1 MTDTFDQFKPKPDP
15 NWWRQAAVYQIY
27 PRSFADADGDG
38 LGDIR
43 GITAKIPY
51 LAALGIDAVWLSP
64 FYPSPLADGGYDVAD
79 YRDVDPRLGTLED
92 FDEMVAAL
100 HAAEI
105 KLIADIVPNHSSDQ
119 HEWFQQALAAGKGS
133 PERERYIFRD
143 GLGNDGGKPPSDWVS
158 HFGGSA
164 WTRIT
169 EPSGEPGQWYLH
181 LFAKEQPDWN
191 WENPEIRE
199 DFLKTLRFWSDRGVD
214 GFRVDVAHA
223 LAKDMSEPLRSK
235 PSVADELTPVDGK
248 DPLFDRDEVHDI
260 YAEWRKVFN
269 EYDPP
274 RTAVAEAWVPASR
287 RMAYASPEGLGQAF
301 NFDLLRADWDVE
313 QFRSIITNNLSQ
325 AEESGASSTWVF
337 SNHDVVRHPSRYGLP
352 AGLDYGA
359 WLMADGSEPEVDRIA
374 GLRRARAAT
383 LLMLALPGSA
393 YLYQGEELGLF
404 EVPDLPV
411 TTLQDPIWQRTGRQR
426 KGRDGCRIPLPWTT
440 EGKSFGFGT
449 NGAHLPQPDWFGG
462 LSVEA
467 QDGIAGSTLEFYR
480 HALKLRRQLQSYED
494 LEWISG
500 TGESTLHFRRP
511 GQWQSITNFGREP
524 LTLPPGKVL
533 ISSSRLTTDQLPPD
547 TTAWLTG
554 SAQET

>member
-1 MTDTFDQFKPKPDP
+1 MTDTFDQFKPAPDA

-64 FYPSPLADGGYDVAD
+64 FYPSPLADGGYDVSD

-100 HAAEI
+100 HAAQI

-143 GLGNDGGKPPSDWVS
+143 GLGADGGKPPSDWVS

-301 NFDLLRADWDVE
+301 NFDLLRADWDVG

-352 AGLDYGA
+352 AGLDYGP
-359 WLMADGSEPEVDRIA
+359 WLMADGSEPEVDQMT

-404 EVPDLPV
+404 EVPDLPAA
-411 TTLQDPIWQRTGRQR
+411 TLQDPIWHRTGHQR
-426 KGRDGCRIPLPWTT
+426 KGRDGCRVPLPWTQ
-440 EGKSFGFGT
+440 EGESFGFGT
-449 NGAHLPQPDWFGG
+449 NGAHLPQPAWFGG

-480 HALKLRRQLQSYED
+480 HALKLRGQLQSYED
-494 LEWISG
+494 LEWIGG
-500 TGESTLHFRRP
+500 TGGSTLHFSRP

-524 LTLPPGKVL
+524 LALPPGKVL
-533 ISSSRLTTDQLPPD
+533 ISSSKLAAGQLPPD
-547 TTAWLTG
+547 TTAWLAG
-554 SAQET
+554 SVQEG

>member
-1 MTDTFDQFKPKPDP
+1 VTDTFDQFKPKPDP

-404 EVPDLPV
+404 EVPDLPAA
-411 TTLQDPIWQRTGRQR
+411 TLQDPIWQRTGHQR